1 MKTKKKLKLAKII
14 SVALMVVFFAVA
26 VGMYLLE
33 IPEATIAFVV
43 LAVIAAVAMAIFF
56 RMSCEVYNYLEKEL
70 VLSAGM
76 NGVSLTYDGIKYHL
90 DRTQKGSYN
99 SIYVCT
105 LEGGANVETMVS
117 FSKKIQGV
125 KVNGNLLQKFH

>member
-14 SVALMVVFFAVA
+14 SVAAMLGFLAAAF
-26 VGMYLLE
+26 GMYFLGVYY
-33 IPEATIAFVV
+33 ATIAFVA
-43 LAVIAAVAMAIFF
+43 LEIIAAIAMAIFS
-56 RMSCEVYNYLEKEL
+56 RMSCEVYNYLDKEL
-70 VLSAGM
+70 ILSAGI
-76 NGVSLTYDGIKYHL
+76 NGISLTYEDTKYYL

-99 SIYVCT
+99 SIYFCT
-105 LEGGANVETMVS
+105 LEGGANVETMIS